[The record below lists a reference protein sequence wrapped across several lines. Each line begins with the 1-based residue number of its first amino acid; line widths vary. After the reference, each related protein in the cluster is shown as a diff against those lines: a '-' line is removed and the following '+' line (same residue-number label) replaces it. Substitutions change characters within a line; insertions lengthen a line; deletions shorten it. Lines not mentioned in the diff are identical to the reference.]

1 LFQIIQ
7 PGQIRSF
14 VRRIDDKGVTDL
26 FQVGKSVQI
35 GDFFSV
41 CRSDGQAAFDFVYSC
56 LCKIINLGLRGK
68 YYAAALFDVCILIN
82 PLVELK

>member
-1 LFQIIQ
+1 MYKRQ
-7 PGQIRSF
+7 

-41 CRSDGQAAFDFVYSC
+41 CRSDGQAAFDFG
-56 LCKIINLGLRGK
+56 NLKL
-68 YYAAALFDVCILIN
+68 LLSLQVS
-82 PLVELK
+82 PV

>member
-1 LFQIIQ
+1 M
-7 PGQIRSF
+7 
-14 VRRIDDKGVTDL
+14 

-56 LCKIINLGLRGK
+56 LGKIIHLGLRGK
-68 YYAAALFDVCILIN
+68 YHAAALFDVCILISIGIYFALLHSGGDYEF
-82 PLVELK
+82 PFIFPILYG